1 MLDISA
7 FYKIFLNKKRGLKPR
22 IWLRGKDQL
31 PIFKQKI
38 VFCLAQCLSKKN
50 ENKLYKII
58 SSDSTKYTTL

>member
-1 MLDISA
+1 MPH
-7 FYKIFLNKKRGLKPR
+7 N
-22 IWLRGKDQL
+22 WLRGKDQL